1 MTSSKGGLGK
11 GLGALM
17 GNTHLTPAKDKVQEI
32 SVATIQANRYQPR
45 QEFEETALADLT
57 QSIQTYGVLQPIIVR
72 RLPQGGY
79 ELIAGERRLRA
90 ARAAGLQQ
98 IPALV
103 REYND
108 AETSEIALIENI
120 QREDLSAIEEARA
133 YAQLMQSF
141 QLTQDDLA
149 HKVGRSRSHIANF
162 LRLLKLAAP
171 VQQMLAEG
179 SLSMGQAKPLLA
191 IEDAQLQQQAA
202 IYVMDEELSA
212 RQCEALVKR
221 LQANPDWLAQQGQE
235 PQGKKQAEQ
244 SVFLRDATDR
254 LTQLLGTQVHIRPG
268 KKKSKIEIEY
278 YSEEDLERILAA
290 MHPDADAI
298 KQQKLEAL
306 RKVSL
311 SQHFTV

>member
-221 LQANPDWLAQQGQE
+221 LQANPDWLVQQGQE

-254 LTQLLGTQVHIRPG
+254 LTQLLGTQAHIRSG

>member
-1 MTSSKGGLGK
+1 
-11 GLGALM
+11 
-17 GNTHLTPAKDKVQEI
+17 
-32 SVATIQANRYQPR
+32 
-45 QEFEETALADLT
+45 
-57 QSIQTYGVLQPIIVR
+57 
-72 RLPQGGY
+72 
-79 ELIAGERRLRA
+79 
-90 ARAAGLQQ
+90 
-98 IPALV
+98 
-103 REYND
+103 
-108 AETSEIALIENI
+108 
-120 QREDLSAIEEARA
+120 
-133 YAQLMQSF
+133 MQSF

-221 LQANPDWLAQQGQE
+221 LQANPDWLVQQGQE

>member
-1 MTSSKGGLGK
+1 MTSTKGGLGK

-17 GNTHLTPAKDKVQEI
+17 GNTRLTPAKDKVQEI
-32 SVATIQANRYQPR
+32 AVETIQANRYQPR
-45 QEFEETALADLT
+45 REFEEAALADLT
-57 QSIQTYGVLQPIIVR
+57 NSIKHYGVLQPVIVR

-90 ARAAGLQQ
+90 ARQAGLKQ

-108 AETSEIALIENI
+108 AETSEVALIENI
-120 QREDLSAIEEARA
+120 QREDLSAIEEAHA

-149 HKVGRSRSHIANF
+149 RKVGRSRSHIANF
-162 LRLLKLAAP
+162 LRLLKLTAP

-179 SLSMGQAKPLLA
+179 SLNMGQAKPLLA
-191 IEDAQLQQQAA
+191 LEDANLQQQAA
-202 IYVMDEELSA
+202 IYVMDEDLSA
-212 RQCEALVKR
+212 RQCESLVKR
-221 LQANPDWLAQQGQE
+221 LQANHDWLAQQGQE
-235 PQGKKQAEQ
+235 KPRTPQAEQ
-244 SVFLRDATDR
+244 SVFLHDATER
-254 LTQLLGTQVHIRPG
+254 LTQLLGTQVHIRSG

-278 YSEEDLERILAA
+278 YSDEDLERILATLGQ
-290 MHPDADAI
+290 DESSL
-298 KQQKLEAL
+298 KQQKVEAL

>member
-221 LQANPDWLAQQGQE
+221 LQANPDWLVQQGQE

>member
-221 LQANPDWLAQQGQE
+221 LQANPDWLVQQGQE

-278 YSEEDLERILAA
+278 YSDEDLERILAA

>member
-32 SVATIQANRYQPR
+32 SVVTIQANRYQPR

-221 LQANPDWLAQQGQE
+221 LQANPDWLARQGQE

>member
-32 SVATIQANRYQPR
+32 SVVTIQANRYQPR

-221 LQANPDWLAQQGQE
+221 LQANPDWLVQQGQE